1 MLGIRLTESVSG
13 REVEPA
19 FGLPSH
25 ARERLVA
32 AAHAE
37 AVAGGALP
45 NGGRPLDDARIT
57 LTGSGAESA
66 LVVEI
71 AANEGSFVKRF
82 DRLTLFD
89 DVSTLVGQ
97 HLASGE
103 LAPGSYRFALVD
115 LPEPPARP
123 GGLRVAAFPR
133 ALPRLPV
140 VSLRDAGIRELPRCA
155 HVPIYLPRSLA
166 LELVALARSTPEV
179 ETGAAILV
187 QPFLLAERSP
197 SCLALYVSGVA
208 PLGEGTRGDA
218 CQLRVPPAALAA
230 VRQDPARGRHL
241 GGLAHSHP
249 TVEGT
254 AHFLSADDVDLAT
267 RFYWM
272 PFHVQIVIDPRE
284 TDPEC
289 ALAPFCW
296 VGARL
301 ARVCFRLLDETHH
314 P

>member
-1 MLGIRLTESVSG
+1 MLGVRLTESIQG
-13 REVEPA
+13 RDVEPA
-19 FGLPSH
+19 LGLPSH
-25 ARERLVA
+25 ARERVVA

-37 AVAGGALP
+37 AVAEGVLP
-45 NGGRPLDDARIT
+45 NDGRPLDDARVT
-57 LTGSGAESA
+57 VTGSGEESA
-66 LVVEI
+66 LVVEVG
-71 AANEGSFVKRF
+71 AGGRSFARRF

-89 DVSTLVGQ
+89 DVSALVGQ
-97 HLASGE
+97 LLASRE
-103 LAPGSYRFALVD
+103 LAAGSYGFALVE
-115 LPEPPARP
+115 LPEPPVRP
-123 GGLRVAAFPR
+123 GSLRVAPFPR

-155 HVPIYLPRSLA
+155 HVPIYLPRVLA

-187 QPFLLAERSP
+187 HPFLLAEQAPLR
-197 SCLALYVSGVA
+197 LALYVSDVV
-208 PLGEGTRGDA
+208 PLGEGTSGDA
-218 CQLRVPPAALAA
+218 CRLRVPPAALAA
-230 VRQDPARGRHL
+230 VPQDPARGRHL

-249 TVEGT
+249 TAEGT

-272 PFHVQIVIDPRE
+272 PFHVQIVMDPRE
-284 TDPEC
+284 TDPER
-289 ALAPFCW
+289 ALALYAW

-301 ARVCFRLLDETHH
+301 DRVCFHPLDEPTR

>member
-1 MLGIRLTESVSG
+1 MLGVRLTESNSG

-19 FGLPSH
+19 LGLPSH
-25 ARERLVA
+25 ARERVLA

-37 AVAGGALP
+37 AVAAGMLP
-45 NGGRPLDDARIT
+45 NDGLPLEDARIT
-57 LTGSGAESA
+57 VTGSAEESA
-66 LVVEI
+66 IVVHVG
-71 AANEGSFVKRF
+71 AGGRSFARRF

-89 DVSTLVGQ
+89 DVSALVAER
-97 HLASGE
+97 LASGA
-103 LAPGSYRFALVD
+103 LAAGSYRFAFVD
-115 LPEPPARP
+115 LPAPPPREGA
-123 GGLRVAAFPR
+123 LRVAPFPR

-140 VSLRDAGIRELPRCA
+140 ISLREAGIRELPGCT
-155 HVPIYLPRSLA
+155 HVPIYLPERLA
-166 LELVALARSTPEV
+166 LGLVALARSTPEV

-187 QPFLLAERSP
+187 HPFLVAEPAP
-197 SCLALYVSGVA
+197 SRLALYVSGVV

-218 CQLRVPPAALAA
+218 CRLRVPPAALAA
-230 VRQDPARGRHL
+230 VPQDPARGRHL

-249 TVEGT
+249 TSEGT
-254 AHFLSADDVDLAT
+254 AHFLSVDDVDLAT

-284 TDPEC
+284 TDPRR
-289 ALAPFCW
+289 ALALYAW

-301 ARVCFRLLDETHH
+301 DRVCFQPLDDGTR

>member
-1 MLGIRLTESVSG
+1 MLGIRLTESISG

-45 NGGRPLDDARIT
+45 NDGRPLEGARIT

-71 AANEGSFVKRF
+71 AANGRSFAKRF

-103 LAPGSYRFALVD
+103 LAPGRYRFALVD
-115 LPEPPARP
+115 LPEPPARQ
-123 GGLRVAAFPR
+123 GALRVAAFPR
-133 ALPRLPV
+133 ALPRFPV

-155 HVPIYLPRSLA
+155 HVPIYLPRPLA

-187 QPFLLAERSP
+187 HPFLLAEQAP
-197 SCLALYVSGVA
+197 SRLALYVSGVF
-208 PLGEGTRGDA
+208 PLGEGTHGDA

-230 VRQDPARGRHL
+230 VPQDPARGRYL

-267 RFYWM
+267 RVFWT
-272 PFHVQIVIDPRE
+272 PLHLQIVIDPRE
-284 TDPEC
+284 ADPER
-289 ALAPFCW
+289 ALALFCW

-301 ARVCFRLLDETHH
+301 AQVCFRLLDETHH